1 MRRRRKPHRPSA
13 AFRRHWERWGL
24 LGPWVW
30 AILGVVAAL
39 LVIRSVDS
47 RLRPIVSEMASAQVH
62 NTVNAVITDVV
73 TETLAT
79 GQWTYEDMVTIQR
92 DESGQITALQ
102 SNVSQSNLLRAEV
115 VEAVLDEIA
124 QLDVHTFSIS
134 IGNLFDFDIFSGRGP
149 AIQVRTL
156 TVGSIDARFDSIF
169 SSAGINQTRHQI
181 MLNITVPVTIF
192 IASGSFKTDVETSIC
207 VAETVIVG
215 AVPDTY
221 LNISPT
227 S

>member
-1 MRRRRKPHRPSA
+1 MGRRRRPHRPSA
-13 AFRRHWERWGL
+13 VLRHWERWGL

-30 AILGVVAAL
+30 AILGVAAAL

-62 NTVNAVITDVV
+62 NAVNEVITDAV
-73 TETLAT
+73 TDALAT

-92 DESGQITALQ
+92 DGSGQITALQ
-102 SNVSQSNLLRAEV
+102 SDVAEANLLRAAV
-115 VEAVLDEIA
+115 VDTVLEEIA
-124 QLDVHTFSIS
+124 QLDVHTFNIS

-149 AIQVRTL
+149 SIQVRTL
-156 TVGSIDARFDSIF
+156 TVGSIDAQFDSVF

-181 MLNITVPVTIF
+181 MLDITVPVTIF
-192 IASGSFKTDVETSIC
+192 IASGSVKTEVETSIC

-215 AVPDTY
+215 SVPDTY
-221 LNISPT
+221 LNVSPT